1 MDFAVLMK
9 VVPALDDL
17 AFDPVRR
24 TVVREG
30 AELFLNPFDQRALQ
44 VALQLHRPGEHV
56 SVVSLGPPPASGP
69 LRDASAVGADR
80 VLLLSDPRFAGS
92 DTLATARALVAG
104 LQRVGHEVVL
114 GGTWTTDSETGQ
126 VGPEVAALLRVPVLT
141 GARAVVRDPAG
152 SGLTVTVDTPSGWAT
167 YRARA
172 PLVVTVGEKITKP
185 GKVAPEDRARVP
197 LSAVEVLTLDDLGL
211 SAGAVGLAGSP
222 TVGTVGH
229 RRLAPPGTG
238 RDRGREPSGARCPGR
253 RGPPSPSRAAG
264 GGVPELA
271 SPFDPARGGTGG
283 ARARHGCVGIARP
296 FDARDPLGGPS
307 VPAGPLAL
315 RRLGRTLPHAGRGR
329 PARPAGAAAGYC
341 CPLSP
346 LPSDSR
352 TVAEA
357 FGVALDHRPA
367 AAGAVFLADPFGRET
382 AAQLAAARSLGLT
395 GERDRGSSGG
405 TERDPL
411 VETVV
416 RRSNGRGD
424 LEPYPA
430 EPRHRPAGGLGGAGR
445 RPFDRAVRMDP
456 PPSSPGPGG
465 LGSGRVRDGGRPRD
479 PLARRA
485 GRRGRGRHGDR
496 RPRRRGGPRAA
507 PCPVGRRPRGN
518 APGGRRG
525 LGSPTAP
532 GRAHGSRPRSP
543 ARRAP
548 RGRWSDEPPGRM
560 EAGACAARGQPG
572 PDRTGVPGRR
582 RRDRRYGRGD
592 RSPPRRRGRAAPR
605 PLAGPRARAF
615 SGVHAGEQVVERGPG
630 ARGRGGRDAY
640 DKVRSLDVDGDE
652 RRVVGSDRGPEPGG
666 FGRART
672 RPPDNRRH
680 FDFERFF
687 VGGWACGDEPPP
699 FGWAPGPRVS
709 APGRS
714 APSGCAAS
722 SRRSPARAGTSR
734 STATPLH
741 PRAACSRNCAR
752 PGTGR
757 TPRGSPGPRFP

>member
-9 VVPALDDL
+9 VVPGARRPRVRPGTTHRG
-17 AFDPVRR
+17 ARGGRAVPQPVRPAGPPGRAPAASARGARERGLAR
-24 TVVREG
+24 TSRRVG
-30 AELFLNPFDQRALQ
+30 AATGRLGGGG
-44 VALQLHRPGEHV
+44 RPGA
-56 SVVSLGPPPASGP
+56 PP
-69 LRDASAVGADR
+69 LRPEVRRVRHARHGAGAGRGPSTRGPRGRARRNVDDRQRDRAGRTRGRRPAARPGPHGSTGRRAGPDRTRIDRDRRHSVGVGD
-80 VLLLSDPRFAGS
+80 LPRPRPPGR
-92 DTLATARALVAG
+92 D
-104 LQRVGHEVVL
+104 
-114 GGTWTTDSETGQ
+114 GGREDHETGEGRSRGPGPGPTLRGRGPHARRPRV
-126 VGPEVAALLRVPVLT
+126 VGRCGRPRRFPH
-141 GARAVVRDPAG
+141 GR
-152 SGLTVTVDTPSGWAT
+152 
-167 YRARA
+167 
-172 PLVVTVGEKITKP
+172 
-185 GKVAPEDRARVP
+185 
-197 LSAVEVLTLDDLGL
+197 
-211 SAGAVGLAGSP
+211 
-222 TVGTVGH
+222 TVGH

-329 PARPAGAAAGYC
+329 PARPGGSGRRLLLPPLPAAQRLEDRRRGVRGRPRPPTRGGWGGLPCGPVRAGDGGAA
-341 CPLSP
+341 
-346 LPSDSR
+346 R
-352 TVAEA
+352 
-357 FGVALDHRPA
+357 R
-367 AAGAVFLADPFGRET
+367 GAVAGTDGR
-382 AAQLAAARSLGLT
+382 
-395 GERDRGSSGG
+395 RDRGSSGG

-507 PCPVGRRPRGN
+507 PCPVGRRPRGD

-572 PDRTGVPGRR
+572 P
-582 RRDRRYGRGD
+582 
-592 RSPPRRRGRAAPR
+592 
-605 PLAGPRARAF
+605 GPHRC
-615 SGVHAGEQVVERGPG
+615 SGTSTSGSS
-630 ARGRGGRDAY
+630 
-640 DKVRSLDVDGDE
+640 VR
-652 RRVVGSDRGPEPGG
+652 
-666 FGRART
+666 
-672 RPPDNRRH
+672 
-680 FDFERFF
+680 
-687 VGGWACGDEPPP
+687 
-699 FGWAPGPRVS
+699 
-709 APGRS
+709 
-714 APSGCAAS
+714 
-722 SRRSPARAGTSR
+722 SRRSFPSSASAV
-734 STATPLH
+734 APLL
-741 PRAACSRNCAR
+741 
-752 PGTGR
+752 GR
-757 TPRGSPGPRFP
+757 